1 MECLIS
7 RFYLPNRVGSYL
19 IYGVG
24 SRYLI
29 YGVGSRYLI
38 YGVGSRYLIYGV
50 QCEAKK
56 ETFSMSVDAMF
67 LESTYLFDFDPHEL
81 KIAILLYKML
91 NYRLL

>member
-7 RFYLPNRVGSYL
+7 RFYLPNRVGS
-19 IYGVG
+19 
-24 SRYLI
+24 
-29 YGVGSRYLI
+29 YLI